1 MSIIQCDNLSKQYGN
16 KLALD
21 TVSLTLTQG
30 APIALVGPNG
40 AGKTTLFSLLCGYI
54 QPTSGSVSILGHKPG
69 SKALQGLLSALPQDA
84 ALDPNFSIVS
94 QLQFFAQLQGMTA
107 AAAKQE
113 ALRVLTLVDLSDS
126 AEAKP
131 KSLSHGM
138 SKRVSIAQALM
149 GSPKIVLLDE
159 PTAGLDPAN
168 AKKIRQIVKELSD
181 HTTFVISSHNLDEL
195 EKLCDQVVY
204 LEHGKLQQSVSIKAN
219 QATDFITL
227 TMKQC
232 DMDSLHQQ
240 LLGLNDII
248 EVRRIGDEQ
257 YVIEYQKQSS
267 FAIEI
272 QLFELFTA
280 NQWQYKAILKGRTL
294 EETLFS

>member
-54 QPTSGSVSILGHKPG
+54 QPTSGSIIILGHKPG

>member
-54 QPTSGSVSILGHKPG
+54 QPTSGSISILGHKPG

-240 LLGLNDII
+240 LLSLNDII

>member
-1 MSIIQCDNLSKQYGN
+1 MSIIQCDNLSKQYAN

-21 TVSLTLTQG
+21 NVSLTLTEG

-54 QPTSGSVSILGHKPG
+54 QPTTGSIRILGHKPG

-84 ALDPNFSIVS
+84 ALDPNFTIVS
-94 QLQFFAQLQGMTA
+94 QLQFFAQLQGMTVA
-107 AAAKQE
+107 AARQE
-113 ALRVLTLVDLSDS
+113 ALRVLTLVDLTDS
-126 AEAKP
+126 ADAKP

-138 SKRVSIAQALM
+138 GKRVSIAQALM

-168 AKKIRQIVKELSD
+168 AKKIRQIVKDLSGN
-181 HTTFVISSHNLDEL
+181 TTFVISSHNLDEL

-204 LEHGKLQQSVSIKAN
+204 LEHGKLQQSVSINAS
-219 QATDFITL
+219 QATDFLTL

-248 EVRRIGDEQ
+248 EVRRISDEQ

-267 FAIEI
+267 FTLEM
-272 QLFELFTA
+272 QLFELFTTH
-280 NQWQYKAILKGRTL
+280 QWQYKALLKGRTL

>member
-1 MSIIQCDNLSKQYGN
+1 MSIIQCDNLSKQYAN

-21 TVSLTLTQG
+21 NVSLTLTEG

-54 QPTSGSVSILGHKPG
+54 QPTTGSIRILGHKPG

-84 ALDPNFSIVS
+84 ALDPNFTIVS
-94 QLQFFAQLQGMTA
+94 QLQFFAQLQGMTV

-113 ALRVLTLVDLSDS
+113 ALRVLTLVDLTDS
-126 AEAKP
+126 ADAKP

-138 SKRVSIAQALM
+138 GKRVSIAQALM

-168 AKKIRQIVKELSD
+168 AKKIRQIVKDLSGN
-181 HTTFVISSHNLDEL
+181 TTFVISSHNLDEL

-204 LEHGKLQQSVSIKAN
+204 LEHGKLQQSVSINAS
-219 QATDFITL
+219 QATDFLTL

-248 EVRRIGDEQ
+248 EVRRISDEQ
-257 YVIEYQKQSS
+257 YVIEYQKQSG
-267 FAIEI
+267 FTLEM
-272 QLFELFTA
+272 QLFELFTTH
-280 NQWQYKAILKGRTL
+280 QWQYKALLKGRTL

>member
-1 MSIIQCDNLSKQYGN
+1 MSIIQCDNLSKQYAN

-21 TVSLTLTQG
+21 NVSLTLTEG

-54 QPTSGSVSILGHKPG
+54 QPTTGSIRILGHKPG

-84 ALDPNFSIVS
+84 ALDPNFTIVS
-94 QLQFFAQLQGMTA
+94 QLQFFAQLQGMTVA
-107 AAAKQE
+107 AARQE
-113 ALRVLTLVDLSDS
+113 ALRVLTLVDLTDS
-126 AEAKP
+126 ADAKP

-138 SKRVSIAQALM
+138 GKRVSIAQALM

-168 AKKIRQIVKELSD
+168 AKKIRQIVKDLSGN
-181 HTTFVISSHNLDEL
+181 TTFVISSHNLDEI

-204 LEHGKLQQSVSIKAN
+204 LEHGKLQQSVSINAS
-219 QATDFITL
+219 QATDFLTL

-248 EVRRIGDEQ
+248 EVRRISDEQ

-267 FAIEI
+267 FTLEM
-272 QLFELFTA
+272 QLFELFTTH
-280 NQWQYKAILKGRTL
+280 QWQYKALLKGRTL

>member
-54 QPTSGSVSILGHKPG
+54 QPTHGSISILGHKPG

-94 QLQFFAQLQGMTA
+94 QLQFFAQLQGMTTK
-107 AAAKQE
+107 AAKQE
-113 ALRVLTLVDLSDS
+113 ALRVLALVDLTDS

-168 AKKIRQIVKELSD
+168 AKKIRQIVKDLSGN
-181 HTTFVISSHNLDEL
+181 TTFVISSHNLDEL

-204 LEHGKLQQSVSIKAN
+204 LEHGKLQQSVSIKAS

-227 TMKQC
+227 TMKSC
-232 DMDSLHQQ
+232 DMDSLHQK

-248 EVRRIGDEQ
+248 QVRRIGDDQ
-257 YVIEYQKQSS
+257 YVIEYQKQSG

-272 QLFELFTA
+272 QLFELFTV
-280 NQWQYKAILKGRTL
+280 NQWQYKALLKGRTL

>member
-1 MSIIQCDNLSKQYGN
+1 M
-16 KLALD
+16 
-21 TVSLTLTQG
+21 
-30 APIALVGPNG
+30 
-40 AGKTTLFSLLCGYI
+40 TT
-54 QPTSGSVSILGHKPG
+54 K
-69 SKALQGLLSALPQDA
+69 
-84 ALDPNFSIVS
+84 
-94 QLQFFAQLQGMTA
+94 
-107 AAAKQE
+107 AAKQE
-113 ALRVLTLVDLSDS
+113 ALRVLALVDLTDS

-168 AKKIRQIVKELSD
+168 AKKIRQIVKDLSD
-181 HTTFVISSHNLDEL
+181 NTTFVISSHNLDEL

-204 LEHGKLQQSVSIKAN
+204 LEHGKLQQSVSIKAS

-232 DMDSLHQQ
+232 DMDSLHQK
-240 LLGLNDII
+240 LLGLNDVIQ
-248 EVRRIGDEQ
+248 VRRIGDDQ
-257 YVIEYQKQSS
+257 YVIEYQKQSG

-272 QLFELFTA
+272 QLFELFTV
-280 NQWQYKAILKGRTL
+280 NQWQYKALLKGRTL

>member
-54 QPTSGSVSILGHKPG
+54 QPTSGSISILGHKPG

-149 GSPKIVLLDE
+149 GSPKIVLLGE

>member
-1 MSIIQCDNLSKQYGN
+1 MNIIQCDNLSKQYAN

-21 TVSLTLTQG
+21 TVSLTLTEG
-30 APIALVGPNG
+30 DPIALVGPNG

-54 QPTSGSVSILGHKPG
+54 QPTTGSISILGHKPG

-84 ALDPNFSIVS
+84 ALDPNFTIVS
-94 QLQFFAQLQGMTA
+94 QLQFFAQLQGMTVT
-107 AAAKQE
+107 AAKQE
-113 ALRVLTLVDLSDS
+113 ALRVLALVDLTDS
-126 AEAKP
+126 ADAKP

-168 AKKIRQIVKELSD
+168 AKKIRQIVKALSAD
-181 HTTFVISSHNLDEL
+181 TTFVISSHNLDEL

-204 LEHGKLQQSVSIKAN
+204 LEHGQLQQSVSINAS

-248 EVRRIGDEQ
+248 QVRRIGDDQ
-257 YVIEYQKQSS
+257 YVIEYQKQSG
-267 FAIEI
+267 FALEM
-272 QLFELFTA
+272 QLFQLFTTH
-280 NQWQYKAILKGRTL
+280 QWQYKALLKGRTL

>member
-1 MSIIQCDNLSKQYGN
+1 MSIIQCDNLSKQYAN

-21 TVSLTLTQG
+21 NVSLTLTEG

-54 QPTSGSVSILGHKPG
+54 QPTTGSIRILGHKPG

-84 ALDPNFSIVS
+84 ALDPNFTIVS
-94 QLQFFAQLQGMTA
+94 QLQFFAQLQGMTV

-113 ALRVLTLVDLSDS
+113 ALRVLTLVDLTDS
-126 AEAKP
+126 ADAKP

-138 SKRVSIAQALM
+138 GKRVSIAQALM

-168 AKKIRQIVKELSD
+168 AKKIRQIVKDLSGK
-181 HTTFVISSHNLDEL
+181 TTFVISSHNLDEL

-204 LEHGKLQQSVSIKAN
+204 LEHGKLQQSVSINAS
-219 QATDFITL
+219 QATDFLTL

-248 EVRRIGDEQ
+248 EVRRISDEQ

-267 FAIEI
+267 FTLEM
-272 QLFELFTA
+272 QLFELFTTH
-280 NQWQYKAILKGRTL
+280 QWQYKALLKGRTL

>member
-40 AGKTTLFSLLCGYI
+40 AGKTTLFSLLCGFI
-54 QPTSGSVSILGHKPG
+54 QPTNGSISILGHKPG
-69 SKALQGLLSALPQDA
+69 SKALPGLLSALPQDA

-113 ALRVLTLVDLSDS
+113 ALRVLALVDLSDS

-168 AKKIRQIVKELSD
+168 AKKIRQIVKDLSD

-204 LEHGKLQQSVSIKAN
+204 LEHGKLQQSVSIKAS

-257 YVIEYQKQSS
+257 YVIEYQKQSG
-267 FAIEI
+267 FAIEM

-280 NQWQYKAILKGRTL
+280 HQWQYKALLKGRTL

>member
-54 QPTSGSVSILGHKPG
+54 QPTNGSISILGHKPG

-94 QLQFFAQLQGMTA
+94 QLQFFAQLQGMTTK
-107 AAAKQE
+107 AAKQE
-113 ALRVLTLVDLSDS
+113 ALRVLALVDLTDS

-138 SKRVSIAQALM
+138 SKRVSIAQALI

-168 AKKIRQIVKELSD
+168 AKKIRQIVKDLSGN
-181 HTTFVISSHNLDEL
+181 TTFVISSHNLDEL

-204 LEHGKLQQSVSIKAN
+204 LEHGKLQQSVSIKAS

-232 DMDSLHQQ
+232 DMDSLHQK

-248 EVRRIGDEQ
+248 QVRRIGDDQ
-257 YVIEYQKQSS
+257 YVIEYQKQSG

-272 QLFELFTA
+272 QLFERFTV
-280 NQWQYKAILKGRTL
+280 NQWQYKALLKGRTL